1 MPPEPHGVDRRDL
14 YEVSTLIRQRALS
27 PVEVT
32 DAALRRIDELN
43 PVLNAYITVL
53 ADDARAAAEVAE
65 REMASGRYRGPLHG
79 VPVSVKDIYW
89 TRGIR
94 TTAGSRILAE
104 FVPTDD
110 ATVVRRLREAGAII
124 VAKANTLE
132 FAYASVHPDY
142 GPAKNPWNLSRT
154 ASGSSSGSAVA
165 VASEMDFGSFGTD
178 TGGSIRLPA
187 SYCGVVGLK
196 PTYGRV
202 SR

>member
-1 MPPEPHGVDRRDL
+1 MPPESHRVDRRDL

-27 PVEVT
+27 PVELT

-110 ATVVRRLREAGAII
+110 ATVVRRLREARI
-124 VAKANTLE
+124 
-132 FAYASVHPDY
+132 
-142 GPAKNPWNLSRT
+142 
-154 ASGSSSGSAVA
+154 
-165 VASEMDFGSFGTD
+165 
-178 TGGSIRLPA
+178 
-187 SYCGVVGLK
+187 GL
-196 PTYGRV
+196 
-202 SR
+202 